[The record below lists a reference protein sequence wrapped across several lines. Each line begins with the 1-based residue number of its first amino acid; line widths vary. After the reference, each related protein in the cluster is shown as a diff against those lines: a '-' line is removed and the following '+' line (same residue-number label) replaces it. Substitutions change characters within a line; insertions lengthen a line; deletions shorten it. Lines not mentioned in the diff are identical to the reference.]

1 MAGNPRSLFLTGLR
15 AVEDDLRESAQEAR
29 AAGLTET
36 EWIIFMVSAPG
47 PEYFIP
53 EALHALRL
61 IAQATWR
68 SGDVC

>member
-1 MAGNPRSLFLTGLR
+1 MAGNPRSFFLVGLR
-15 AVEDDLRESAQEAR
+15 ALEDDLRESAQEAR
-29 AAGLTET
+29 AAGLSEAD
-36 EWIIFMVSAPG
+36 WMAFMVSE
-47 PEYFIP
+47 PEYFQP

>member
-1 MAGNPRSLFLTGLR
+1 MAGNPRNFFLVGLR
-15 AVEDDLRESAQEAR
+15 ALEDDLRESAQEAR
-29 AAGLTET
+29 AAGLSET
-36 EWIIFMVSAPG
+36 EWMAVMVSAP
-47 PEYFIP
+47 EYFHP

>member
-36 EWIIFMVSAPG
+36 QWITFMVSE

-68 SGDVC
+68 SGNVC

>member
-1 MAGNPRSLFLTGLR
+1 MAGNPRSFFLVGLR
-15 AVEDDLRESAQEAR
+15 ALEDDLRESAQEAR
-29 AAGLTET
+29 AAGLSET
-36 EWIIFMVSAPG
+36 EWMAGMVSAP
-47 PEYFIP
+47 EYFHP

>member
-1 MAGNPRSLFLTGLR
+1 MAGNPRSFFLVGLR
-15 AVEDDLRESAQEAR
+15 ALEDDLRESAQEAR
-29 AAGLTET
+29 AAGLSEAD
-36 EWIIFMVSAPG
+36 WMAVMVSAP
-47 PEYFIP
+47 EYFHP